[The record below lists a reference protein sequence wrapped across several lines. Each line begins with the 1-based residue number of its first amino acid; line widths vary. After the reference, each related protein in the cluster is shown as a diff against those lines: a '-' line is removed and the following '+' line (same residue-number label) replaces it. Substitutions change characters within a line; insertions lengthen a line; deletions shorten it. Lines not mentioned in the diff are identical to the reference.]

1 MILDISDG
9 KFRDIFGDER
19 FQLPIRWDGQ
29 DFERTVRKLFDNYM
43 TKVHAVYPKE
53 SLKELQKVC
62 GYLTNA
68 IQDYLNGFPAYAY
81 YELCKAMK
89 LLMETPLKRSYSSKI
104 QQLKAQAL
112 GVYEE
117 ETPPLFRVTTVPDNK
132 PYSRARIFHT
142 PYDMRSKVST
152 SRYSIAG
159 FPSLYLGTS
168 LELCCEEIHLNP
180 YQSYGLAGVFR
191 LKNSLRKVGP
201 EVEVLELSVKPQD
214 FLEEQIGENDAPNEI
229 RERRRGNHNG
239 DPWLKGDRVREGYV
253 LWYPAPNET
262 IERRRGNHD
271 GDPWLKEKRVQEAY
285 VLWYPLIAAC
295 SYIRV
300 NKADPFAAEYII
312 PQLLMQ
318 WVRSQMRENLQQG
331 GGKLVGIRY
340 FSCASV
346 RASNMGL
353 NYVFPTSGGWS
364 SGKGSYCPVLTR
376 AFQVSKP
383 VYIHEF
389 DSIAD
394 CEAHLK
400 RVTDLKPMDA

>member
-1 MILDISDG
+1 MILDISNRE
-9 KFRDIFGDER
+9 FQDIFGDER
-19 FQLPIRWDGQ
+19 FQLPIRWDGR
-29 DFERTVRKLFDNYM
+29 DFEYTVRKLFDNYI
-43 TKVHAVYPKE
+43 TKVHAVYPKR
-53 SLKELQKVC
+53 SLKELSAVC
-62 GYLTNA
+62 GYLADA
-68 IQDYLNGFPAYAY
+68 IHAYLNGFPAGAY
-81 YELCKAMK
+81 RCLCKAMAV
-89 LLMETPLKRSYSSKI
+89 LMKTPLKLSYSRETQRLKN
-104 QQLKAQAL
+104 QL
-112 GVYEE
+112 VDDYEA

-132 PYSRARIFHT
+132 PYPRERIFHT
-142 PYDMRSKVST
+142 PYDMRAKVST

-191 LKNSLRKVGP
+191 PAKPLRQVGP
-201 EVEVLELSVKPQD
+201 EIEMLELSVKPQD
-214 FLEEQIGENDAPNEI
+214 FLETQVWENDTPH
-229 RERRRGNHNG
+229 RR
-239 DPWLKGDRVREGYV
+239 
-253 LWYPAPNET
+253 
-262 IERRRGNHD
+262 ERRRGNHD
-271 GDPWLKEKRVQEAY
+271 GELWLKDKAVQEAY

-346 RASNMGL
+346 RASRMGV
-353 NYVFPTSGGWS
+353 NYVFPTSGGWR
-364 SGKGSYCPVLTR
+364 SGKGPYCPVLAK
-376 AFQVSKP
+376 AFRVSKP

-389 DSIAD
+389 DSIAQ
-394 CEAHLK
+394 CQEALNWAG
-400 RVTDLKPMDA
+400 DLEFIKT

>member
-1 MILDISDG
+1 MILDISDAG
-9 KFRDIFGDER
+9 FRDIFGDER
-19 FQLPIRWDGQ
+19 FQLPLRWDGQ
-29 DFERTVRKLFDNYM
+29 DFAYTVGHLFDNYM
-43 TKVHAVYPKE
+43 TKVHAVYPKG

-89 LLMETPLKRSYSSKI
+89 LLMETPLKRYYTTECQK
-104 QQLKAQAL
+104 LKGGVL
-112 GVYEE
+112 GRREE

-168 LELCCEEIHLNP
+168 LELCCEEIYLNP

-191 LKNSLRKVGP
+191 LTKPLWKVGP

-214 FLEEQIGENDAPNEI
+214 FLEEQIRENDALNEI
-229 RERRRGNHNG
+229 R
-239 DPWLKGDRVREGYV
+239 
-253 LWYPAPNET
+253 
-262 IERRRGNHD
+262 ERRRGNHD
-271 GDPWLKEKRVQEAY
+271 GDPWLKGKRVQEAY

-364 SGKGSYCPVLTR
+364 SGKGPYCPVLTR